1 MDGRIAARLSGV
13 TLRFGAVTALDRAD
27 FELGRGEVHGL
38 LGENGAG
45 KTTLA
50 RVLAG
55 LLVPDAGT
63 VEVDGSPVRLRSAA
77 DARRRGVAMVHQHF
91 SLVPRFT
98 GFENATLFDRAA
110 WTGQGAPAPRYRE
123 RVEARARELN
133 LAVELD
139 VAVERLGV
147 GDRQRIEVLKALM
160 GEPRVLLLDEPTA
173 VLAPQEVDGLLAVL
187 EQVAGAGTAVVLV
200 AHKLDEVLSAADRVT
215 VLRRGRCVLE
225 GKAARFSASELVEA
239 MVGGLGRDGI
249 SPERKGPA
257 NGRFDSSGQ
266 TSAPGDRFSDKLGV
280 QFVTTEK
287 CGGGRTSADDG
298 DVVARLSGVWAG
310 GGEPPPLRGV
320 DLVVRRGEI
329 VGVAGVEGNGQ
340 RTLAAVL
347 AGVVEPRTGTADV
360 PPEAGWIPQ
369 DRNAEGLVEGF
380 SIAENVALA
389 LHGSTAWRRGP
400 WLDWRGLEARART
413 LSREMDVRAPGGGA
427 AVRTLSGGN
436 QQKVLAG
443 REFLRAD
450 CLLIAESPTR
460 GLDVAAARAVRD
472 RIERLARGEGRAGSV
487 GPPPGVVLISID
499 LDEILEL
506 ADRIVVMVRGRAVP
520 VASDEHSATAI
531 GRLMLAA
538 REASGKSPEA
548 GDERTGEAGPQ
559 RLGAQS

>member
-1 MDGRIAARLSGV
+1 M
-13 TLRFGAVTALDRAD
+13 TALDRAD
-27 FELGRGEVHGL
+27 FELARGEVHGL

-63 VEVDGSPVRLRSAA
+63 VEVGGSPVRLRSAA

-98 GFENATLFDRAA
+98 GFENVTLFDRAA
-110 WTGQGAPAPRYRE
+110 WTGRGGPAPGYRE
-123 RVEARARELN
+123 TVEARAGELN

-187 EQVAGAGTAVVLV
+187 AHVASAGTGVVLV
-200 AHKLDEVLSAADRVT
+200 AHKLDEVLAAAHRVT
-215 VLRRGRCVLE
+215 VLRRGRRVLE
-225 GKAARFSASELVEA
+225 GEAARFSASELAEA
-239 MVGGLGRDGI
+239 MVGGLG
-249 SPERKGPA
+249 SPR
-257 NGRFDSSGQ
+257 
-266 TSAPGDRFSDKLGV
+266 DRFSDKLGI
-280 QFVTTEK
+280 QFVTEAK
-287 CGGGRTSADDG
+287 RGDRQAGAAGADDRAEAHVGVGAEHGNEAGVRAGTGARVG

-310 GGEPPPLRGV
+310 DGEPPPLRGA

-347 AGVVEPRTGTADV
+347 AGVVKPRTGTAGV
-360 PPEAGWIPQ
+360 PQEAGWIPQ
-369 DRNAEGLVEGF
+369 DRNAEGLVESF

-389 LHGSTAWRRGP
+389 LHGSAAWRRGP
-400 WLDWRGLEARART
+400 WLDWRGLETRAQT
-413 LSREMDVRAPGGGA
+413 LSREMDVRTPGPGA

-443 REFLRAD
+443 REFLRAGR
-450 CLLIAESPTR
+450 LLVAESPTR

-472 RIERLARGEGRAGSV
+472 HIARLARGQGRADSA
-487 GPPPGVVLISID
+487 GPPPGVVLISTD

-506 ADRIVVMVRGRAVP
+506 ADRIVVMVRGRVVP
-520 VASDEHSATAI
+520 VPSDERSATAI

-538 REASGKSPEA
+538 S
-548 GDERTGEAGPQ
+548 
-559 RLGAQS
+559 

>member
-1 MDGRIAARLSGV
+1 M
-13 TLRFGAVTALDRAD
+13 TALDRAD
-27 FELGRGEVHGL
+27 FELARGEVHGL

-63 VEVDGSPVRLRSAA
+63 VEVDGNPVRLRSAA

-98 GFENATLFDRAA
+98 GFENVTLFDRAA
-110 WTGQGAPAPRYRE
+110 WTGRGGPAPGYRE
-123 RVEARARELN
+123 TVEARAGELN

-187 EQVAGAGTAVVLV
+187 EQVAGTGTGVVLV

-215 VLRRGRCVLE
+215 VLRRGRRILE
-225 GKAARFSASELVEA
+225 GKAARFSASELAEA
-239 MVGGLGRDGI
+239 MVGDLGSPRD
-249 SPERKGPA
+249 K
-257 NGRFDSSGQ
+257 
-266 TSAPGDRFSDKLGV
+266 FSDKLGV
-280 QFVTTEK
+280 QFVTETK
-287 CGGGRTSADDG
+287 RDDRPKGVTGASDRADTHVGTGANDSE
-298 DVVARLSGVWAG
+298 VVARLSGVWAG
-310 GGEPPPLRGV
+310 AGEPPPLRGA
-320 DLVVRRGEI
+320 DLVVGRGEI

-347 AGVVEPRTGTADV
+347 AGVVEPRTGTTDV
-360 PPEAGWIPQ
+360 PQEAGWIPQ
-369 DRNAEGLVEGF
+369 DRNAEGLVESF

-389 LHGSTAWRRGP
+389 LHGSAAWRRGP
-400 WLDWRGLEARART
+400 WLDWRGLEARAQT
-413 LSREMDVRAPGGGA
+413 LSAEMDVRTPGPGA

-443 REFLRAD
+443 REFLRAA

-472 RIERLARGEGRAGSV
+472 RIARLARGEGMADSA
-487 GPPPGVVLISID
+487 GPPPGVVLISTD

-506 ADRIVVMVRGRAVP
+506 ADRIVVMVRGRVAPVSPEERSAVG
-520 VASDEHSATAI
+520 I

-538 REASGKSPEA
+538 S
-548 GDERTGEAGPQ
+548 
-559 RLGAQS
+559 

>member
-13 TLRFGAVTALDRAD
+13 TLRFGATTALDRAD
-27 FELGRGEVHGL
+27 FELARGEVHGL

-77 DARRRGVAMVHQHF
+77 DARRWGVAMVHQHF

-110 WTGQGAPAPRYRE
+110 WTGRGAPAPRYRE

-187 EQVAGAGTAVVLV
+187 EQVAGAGTGVVLV

-215 VLRRGRCVLE
+215 VLRRGRRVLE
-225 GKAARFSASELVEA
+225 GEADRFSASELAEA
-239 MVGGLGRDGI
+239 MVGGLGRDGV
-249 SPERKGPA
+249 SQERKGPA

-266 TSAPGDRFSDKLGV
+266 ASASRDRFSGKL
-280 QFVTTEK
+280 
-287 CGGGRTSADDG
+287 GGGRTSADDG
-298 DVVARLSGVWAG
+298 DVVARLLGVWAG
-310 GGEPPPLRGV
+310 GGEPPPLRGA

-329 VGVAGVEGNGQ
+329 VGVAGVDGNGQ
-340 RTLAAVL
+340 RTLAGVL

-389 LHGSTAWRRGP
+389 LHGSTGWRRGP

-413 LSREMDVRAPGGGA
+413 LSREMDVRTPGPGA

-472 RIERLARGEGRAGSV
+472 RIERLARSEGRAGSV
-487 GPPPGVVLISID
+487 GPPPGVVLISTD

-520 VASDEHSATAI
+520 VAPNEHSATAI

-538 REASGKSPEA
+538 SEASGKSPEA
-548 GDERTGEAGPQ
+548 GDERPGEAGPQ

>member
-1 MDGRIAARLSGV
+1 M
-13 TLRFGAVTALDRAD
+13 TALDRAD
-27 FELGRGEVHGL
+27 FELARGEVHGL

-63 VEVDGSPVRLRSAA
+63 VEVGGSPVRLRSAA

-98 GFENATLFDRAA
+98 GFENVTLFDRAA
-110 WTGQGAPAPRYRE
+110 WTGRGGPAPGYRE
-123 RVEARARELN
+123 TVEARAGELN

-187 EQVAGAGTAVVLV
+187 EQVASAGTGVVLV
-200 AHKLDEVLSAADRVT
+200 AHKLDEVLAAADRVT
-215 VLRRGRCVLE
+215 VLRRGRRVLE
-225 GKAARFSASELVEA
+225 GEAARFSASELAAA
-239 MVGGLGRDGI
+239 MVGGTGR
-249 SPERKGPA
+249 PA
-257 NGRFDSSGQ
+257 DAPSASSDRSS
-266 TSAPGDRFSDKLGV
+266 TPLDRFSDKLGV
-280 QFVTTEK
+280 EFVTGTRRGDRRK
-287 CGGGRTSADDG
+287 GATGADDRAEAHVG
-298 DVVARLSGVWAG
+298 VGAGHGDTAGARARTGMGHDDKDRARAGTGAMVSDVVARLSGVWAG
-310 GGEPPPLRGV
+310 PGEPPPLRGG

-347 AGVVEPRTGTADV
+347 AGVAKPRTGTADV
-360 PPEAGWIPQ
+360 PREAGWIPQ

-380 SIAENVALA
+380 SIVENVALA
-389 LHGSTAWRRGP
+389 LHGSAAWRRGP
-400 WLDWRGLEARART
+400 WLDWRGLEARAQA
-413 LSREMDVRAPGGGA
+413 LSHEMDVRAPGHGA

-443 REFLRAD
+443 REFLRAA

-460 GLDVAAARAVRD
+460 GLDVAAALAVRD
-472 RIERLARGEGRAGSV
+472 RIARLTRGEGRAGSV
-487 GPPPGVVLISID
+487 GPPPGVVLISTD

-506 ADRIVVMVRGRAVP
+506 ADRIVVMVRGRVAPVSPEERSAVG
-520 VASDEHSATAI
+520 I

-538 REASGKSPEA
+538 S
-548 GDERTGEAGPQ
+548 
-559 RLGAQS
+559 